1 MDTTADASQGWMTSG
16 PGAQRRI
23 LCQDK
28 ALMMVEFMFEKDG
41 VGVPHSHPH
50 VQTTFVSS
58 GQFEFTV
65 GGDTQILNP
74 GDALIIPSNVEHSC
88 LCLQA
93 GKLLDRVLCI
103 LDMGAHGG
111 AGFGLIPRDD
121 RGEDAAVF
129 LLDKLHPLAR
139 FAERQVPRQVKAS
152 QDVRLHRGARSC
164 EILVAGRLAD
174 RLMKGLVRFDA
185 QLPFANAAVQL
196 LEMRA
201 QLGQIRFCMAHGGEE
216 RRLPLDRGAE
226 FEGALDISDGPHG
239 RKGQHRRIGAALH
252 E

>member
-1 MDTTADASQGWMTSG
+1 MDTTADAQQGWMTSG

-93 GKLLDRVLCI
+93 GKLLDSFAPRR
-103 LDMGAHGG
+103 DDFMAAHG
-111 AGFGLIPRDD
+111 
-121 RGEDAAVF
+121 
-129 LLDKLHPLAR
+129 
-139 FAERQVPRQVKAS
+139 
-152 QDVRLHRGARSC
+152 
-164 EILVAGRLAD
+164 
-174 RLMKGLVRFDA
+174 
-185 QLPFANAAVQL
+185 
-196 LEMRA
+196 
-201 QLGQIRFCMAHGGEE
+201 
-216 RRLPLDRGAE
+216 LPLE
-226 FEGALDISDGPHG
+226 
-239 RKGQHRRIGAALH
+239 
-252 E
+252 